1 MIGKSLKRQILN
13 VHVALHGT
21 ERSGRLFAIGGGGLG
36 VVSGVVGIGVVTV
49 VFGLFNDFPE
59 KFKSLGFKFS
69 LLRNISYRVY
79 NSN

>member
-1 MIGKSLKRQILN
+1 MIGRSLKRQILN

-21 ERSGRLFAIGGGGLG
+21 ERSGRLFAIGGLG